1 MRIVARGADLAFN
14 GTQLA
19 FPEPA
24 GSAVDPGFPVA
35 VSRSVTAAAEGGAFG
50 NLQVPAIAGLEQLK
64 VAFVMTI
71 EAVVIAMV
79 PAMGHHDV
87 IMLLGDNHIS
97 FGVELQLKRLV
108 LLVTGITI
116 QAGSIATGM
125 N

>member
-1 MRIVARGADLAFN
+1 
-14 GTQLA
+14 
-19 FPEPA
+19 
-24 GSAVDPGFPVA
+24 
-35 VSRSVTAAAEGGAFG
+35 VTAAAEGGAFG